1 MSLMARV
8 ILLGSLAISV
18 GGVAPTSKAGNVEGS
33 VSLQANARITAEA
46 ELKVA
51 ARAEAAK
58 AKRMRYKAKFCDTNS
73 NTTKTSEDKVMK
85 NSINYKSNWWAA
97 SLLGVP
103 VDGSSN

>member
-1 MSLMARV
+1 MARV
-8 ILLGSLAISV
+8 TLLGSLAISV
-18 GGVAPTSKAGNVEGS
+18 GGVVPASKAGNVASS

-51 ARAEAAK
+51 VQAETTK
-58 AKRMRYKAKFCDTNS
+58 AKQMRYKAKSCGTDS
-73 NTTKTSEDKVMK
+73 NKTKTSGGKAMK
-85 NSINYKSNWWAA
+85 NSINNKTNWWTA